1 VDKMKDAYEIK
12 EKLRAYKPII
22 KERFKVKNIGIFG
35 SFARGEQT
43 LKSDIDI
50 LVEFDKEGKTFRNY
64 MELKYF
70 LEDLLGLEVDLVMIG
85 AIKDELKETIL
96 KEVQYV

>member
-1 VDKMKDAYEIK
+1 MKDTYEIK
-12 EKLRAYKPII
+12 EKLRTYKPII

-70 LEDLLGLEVDLVMIG
+70 LEDLL
-85 AIKDELKETIL
+85 A
-96 KEVQYV
+96 

>member
-1 VDKMKDAYEIK
+1 MKDTHEIK

-35 SFARGEQT
+35 SFVRGEQT

-85 AIKDELKETIL
+85 AIKDELKDTIL

>member
-1 VDKMKDAYEIK
+1 MKDAYEIK

-64 MELKYF
+64 MELNIS
-70 LEDLLGLEVDLVMIG
+70 LRTCW
-85 AIKDELKETIL
+85 A
-96 KEVQYV
+96 

>member
-1 VDKMKDAYEIK
+1 MKDAYEIK

>member
-1 VDKMKDAYEIK
+1 MKDAHEIK

-35 SFARGEQT
+35 SFVRGEQT

-64 MELKYF
+64 MELKYC
-70 LEDLLGLEVDLVMIG
+70 LEDLLSLEVDLVMIG
-85 AIKDELKETIL
+85 AIKDELKDTIL

>member
-1 VDKMKDAYEIK
+1 MKDTYEIK

>member
-1 VDKMKDAYEIK
+1 MKDAYEIK

-70 LEDLLGLEVDLVMIG
+70 LEDLLDLEVDLVMIG
-85 AIKDELKETIL
+85 AIKDELKDTIL

>member
-1 VDKMKDAYEIK
+1 MKDAYEIK

-70 LEDLLGLEVDLVMIG
+70 LEDLLDLEVDLVMIG